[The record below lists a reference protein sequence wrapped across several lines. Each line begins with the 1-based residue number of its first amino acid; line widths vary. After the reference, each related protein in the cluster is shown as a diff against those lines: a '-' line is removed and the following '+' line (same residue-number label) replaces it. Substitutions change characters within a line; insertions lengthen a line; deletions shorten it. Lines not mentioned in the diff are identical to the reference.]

1 MTRRRLRAWLLPF
14 APLAVLSTLV
24 AFPACAADID
34 RWSDCMGRSGPSASI
49 KECSTIIDS
58 GKELPDSLP
67 YAYIY
72 RAKAHFALKEG
83 DLAFKDFTAAL
94 KFEPPLAHAH
104 YGLGLIYKAREDW
117 PHAIDEFS
125 KTIVSQAEDAD
136 IDDFTADSEGSLRAA
151 ALTERG
157 YAMFKNGDATKAIAD
172 FDAATKLCPTC
183 SAPWRDRALALDVEQ
198 NGPDAMAAG
207 NQAIALDTR
216 SSLAFV
222 VRGFLKARA
231 GKYDEAIADYAE
243 AIRLSPS
250 FELPYKA
257 RMGAYAK
264 LGKRKEAAADDKTV
278 ALLAQGS
285 ADAFATAAPL
295 DADAAKAIAAPPL
308 DDAALLKRF
317 AAKTWQARQGI
328 WLTTLEFRGDGTFR
342 QKAKDS
348 SPGSQLEVTQD
359 GAWGVSRGELC
370 LYTNVGLCLTG
381 HEADGKIA
389 LARSE
394 IVGSRAAESLAGAG
408 SLEYFGAVDALAEL
422 KADAVSDPIAEF
434 PIDEVF
440 VPGLPGVARGPK
452 TLFYYIHGFDG
463 RARAHPPLPEFFV
476 SEIQSSRGWDVIDGA
491 YPRSD
496 VNAIRRFG
504 GSNWGAAE
512 FVARRLRE
520 LKAQGYQRIYVGGQ
534 SWGGWDTL
542 DLATMPGL
550 PLDGVVLIVPA
561 CCGWRPTGAST
572 DDPNFANN
580 KFYFDQSILRVRY
593 PTVGVFFLGDEYEPA
608 DRGKGAAEALADR
621 GVASLVINHPPGF
634 SGHGSA
640 WFPLFDY
647 EDRPCI
653 VAFLVK
659 PVTTQCPGRPIA
671 ERGGDFR
678 AILTAKQVV
687 DWPKRAA
694 TLSEVTGKRFAVYP
708 DGDER
713 TIASPDKTEVKG
725 YGMGESVFASS
736 FRGDLYC
743 VRERVKYAQPQTTDE
758 TCVDL
763 VKWSDGELLA
773 LDKQSGNV
781 LQWWVERK

>member
-1 MTRRRLRAWLLPF
+1 MTGRCLRTW
-14 APLAVLSTLV
+14 LV
-24 AFPACAADID
+24 ALASLATLLALPARAADID
-34 RWSDCMGRSGPSASI
+34 RWSDCMARSGPSAAI
-49 KECSTIIDS
+49 KACSAIIES

-67 YAYIY
+67 YAYVY
-72 RAKAHFALKEG
+72 RAKAHLALKEG

-104 YGLGLIYKAREDW
+104 YGLGLIAKAREDW

-125 KTIVSQAEDAD
+125 KTIDSQAEDAD

-157 YAMFKNGDATKAIAD
+157 YAIFKNGDATKAIVD

-198 NGPDAMAAG
+198 KGADAMAAA

-216 SSLAFV
+216 SSLAFL
-222 VRGFLKARA
+222 VRGFLKGRA
-231 GKYDEAIADYAE
+231 GEYDEAIADYSE

-257 RMGAYAK
+257 RAGAYAK
-264 LGKRKEAAADDKTV
+264 LGKRMEAAADDKTV

-285 ADAFATAAPL
+285 ADALATAAPP
-295 DADAAKAIAAPPL
+295 DADAAKAIAAPAL
-308 DDAALLKRF
+308 DDAALLKLF
-317 AAKTWQARQGI
+317 SAKTWEARQGP
-328 WLTTLEFRGDGTFR
+328 WAVTLEFRGDGTFR
-342 QKAKDS
+342 QRAKDT
-348 SPGSQLEVTQD
+348 SPVSTLEVASD
-359 GAWGVSRGELC
+359 GAWGISRGELC
-370 LYTNVGLCLTG
+370 INTNIGLCLTG
-381 HEADGKIA
+381 HQVGGNIA
-389 LARSE
+389 LTRAE
-394 IVGSRAAESLAGAG
+394 IIGGRAAAGMAEG
-408 SLEYFGAVDALAEL
+408 GALEYFGASDKLIDL
-422 KADAVSDPIAEF
+422 KADAVSDPVTEF
-434 PIDEVF
+434 PVDEVF
-440 VPGLPGVARGPK
+440 MPGPPGVARGPK
-452 TLFYYIHGFDG
+452 TLFYYLHGFDG
-463 RARAHPPLPEFFV
+463 RARAHPPLPEFFIG
-476 SEIQSSRGWDVIDGA
+476 EIQSSRGWDMIDGA
-491 YPRSD
+491 YPRSG
-496 VNAIRRFG
+496 VSAIRRFG

-534 SWGGWDTL
+534 SWGGWNSL

-550 PLDGVVLIVPA
+550 PLDGVVLVVPA

-580 KFYFDQSILRVRY
+580 KFYFDQLIQHVRY

-608 DRGKGAAEALADR
+608 DRGKGAAEALAKR
-621 GVASLVINHPPGF
+621 GVANLMIDHPPGF

-647 EDRPCI
+647 EYRPCV

-659 PVTTQCPGRPIA
+659 PVATQCRGRTIA

-687 DWPKRAA
+687 DWPKRTA
-694 TLSEVTGKRFAVYP
+694 TLSEVTGRRFAVYP

-758 TCVDL
+758 TCVNL

-781 LQWWVERK
+781 VQWWVERK